1 MARDYKHRATVNKKK
16 LQQNSVP
23 WWKWSLIALLLASFI
38 YFLFF
43 LKNSETVTENS
54 KKYSP
59 VPTVSQKT
67 KNTPKHQNRKPIE
80 PKFDFYTILPET
92 EVVVPDFEIKTRSR
106 EERLGKGKIG
116 KYILQAGAF
125 RDFTEADK
133 LRVKLAFLGIESRV
147 EKAKVKNVVWNRVKI
162 GPYKYSSQISDIKK
176 KLKQSG
182 VDTIV
187 TEVKG

>member
-1 MARDYKHRATVNKKK
+1 MARDYKHRATAKKK
-16 LQQNSVP
+16 PQQNSVP
-23 WWKWSLIALLLASFI
+23 WWKWSLIALLLSTFL

-43 LKNSETVTENS
+43 LKSSETVTKNKNRQTS
-54 KKYSP
+54 AL
-59 VPTVSQKT
+59 TTSQKT
-67 KNTPKHQNRKPIE
+67 KQIPKHQNRKPIE

-133 LRVKLAFLGIESRV
+133 LRVKLAFLGIESRI
-147 EKAKVKNVVWNRVKI
+147 EKAKVKNVIWNRVKV
-162 GPYKYSSQISDIKK
+162 GPYKYSSQISDIKM

-182 VDTIV
+182 IDAIV